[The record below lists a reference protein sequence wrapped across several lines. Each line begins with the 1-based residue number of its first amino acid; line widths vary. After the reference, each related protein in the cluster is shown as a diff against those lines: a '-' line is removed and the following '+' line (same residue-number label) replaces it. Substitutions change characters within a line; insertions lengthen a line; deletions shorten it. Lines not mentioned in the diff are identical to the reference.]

1 MTWWCVQV
9 EAIINNI
16 MAKELLGPS
25 VGSKEEQLQR
35 KQQILEELQKV
46 NKHQYVSQD
55 PKTACSLPI
64 LLKQPK
70 QELCTRQADE
80 GVVSVCV
87 GV

>member
-55 PKTACSLPI
+55 PKTAYLPFAH
-64 LLKQPK
+64 L
-70 QELCTRQADE
+70 
-80 GVVSVCV
+80 V
-87 GV
+87 